1 MGKPQLI
8 IYFILINKKKLNNN
22 NNNKKKNYY
31 YKTQKY
37 HFNYFSVEVF
47 CLSVLSDNF

>member
-8 IYFILINKKKLNNN
+8 IYFILINKKKLNN